1 MTDFPVAFGRY
12 QLVERLAVGGM
23 AELFKA
29 RVVGAHGFQ
38 KPVVIKKIL
47 PHLAVDANFV
57 SMFIDEAKITARLEH
72 PKIAQVLELGTI
84 QDHLY
89 IAMEYVEGV
98 DALGVLRACA
108 QRKQPLPAHV
118 AVHIAHEVL
127 DALDYAHQARDDDGR
142 PLGIVHRDIS
152 PSNVLISRRGDVKL
166 ADFGIAH
173 ALDRQGKT
181 QAGMLKGKYG
191 YMSPEQVVGAEL
203 DSRSDLFSVGILL
216 AEMLMG
222 RRLFTAPNELDVLLM
237 VRDVKLD
244 RLDKYGGHIEPDL
257 KAIVLRGL
265 ARELKNRYPSAG
277 VFRDVLGEWLYSK
290 RQRVT
295 PSELAAFVE
304 GLGPIVRPPQ
314 GAPPDAGR
322 GTLVGP
328 ATKAKELAVQDQ
340 ARLARETA
348 EKIRKESS
356 PPPVRPGTPARIV
369 RPRTASD
376 EIPIVIDE
384 PALETAPTAPAAASS
399 VPTAI
404 PPSVVVP
411 VPHAPAA
418 PIMAAGA
425 PAAPAVAVAT
435 ATDLSGP
442 IVVFEKASAP
452 SPSPEPFEV
461 ISNVDTRPQGP
472 LPGPPKVVRPSERPH
487 EEGDLAFLPPIR
499 VLYRLAVDKSTG
511 LLVVDNSVVMKEIY
525 FANGAPEYV
534 ASNLTKELLGEY
546 LVAQKVISA
555 AELAMALAMMPHF
568 GGKIGDTLVGL
579 GLLKPL
585 DVFRHLSRQVRDKIV
600 DVCTWPRG
608 TFQWYPGKRNTR
620 EAFPL
625 GLDAFEVLGAGATA
639 LSEEMMEAWAL
650 PYHERH
656 PVAAKNARVVPEAF
670 RLGNYP
676 RDIYNRLDGRI
687 ALRQHLARFTSPDD
701 RLAFLRTVYLFVQT
715 DLSGWQ

>member
-1 MTDFPVAFGRY
+1 
-12 QLVERLAVGGM
+12 
-23 AELFKA
+23 
-29 RVVGAHGFQ
+29 
-38 KPVVIKKIL
+38 
-47 PHLAVDANFV
+47 
-57 SMFIDEAKITARLEH
+57 
-72 PKIAQVLELGTI
+72 
-84 QDHLY
+84 
-89 IAMEYVEGV
+89 
-98 DALGVLRACA
+98 
-108 QRKQPLPAHV
+108 
-118 AVHIAHEVL
+118 
-127 DALDYAHQARDDDGR
+127 
-142 PLGIVHRDIS
+142 
-152 PSNVLISRRGDVKL
+152 
-166 ADFGIAH
+166 
-173 ALDRQGKT
+173 
-181 QAGMLKGKYG
+181 
-191 YMSPEQVVGAEL
+191 
-203 DSRSDLFSVGILL
+203 
-216 AEMLMG
+216 MLMG

-244 RLDKYGGHIEPDL
+244 RLEKYGGHIEPDL

-265 ARELKNRYPSAG
+265 ARDLKNRYPSAG
-277 VFRDVLGEWLYSK
+277 VFRDVLGEWLFSK

-295 PSELAAFVE
+295 PSDLASFID

-314 GAPPDAGR
+314 GSPHDGGR

-348 EKIRKESS
+348 EKIRKESVPQHGRS
-356 PPPVRPGTPARIV
+356 ASSGPVRTARA
-369 RPRTASD
+369 RTASD
-376 EIPIVIDE
+376 EIPIIIDE
-384 PALETAPTAPAAASS
+384 QPMETAPTTPVVSS
-399 VPTAI
+399 VPAAS
-404 PPSVVVP
+404 PSTVVVS
-411 VPHAPAA
+411 VPSQSPAMAAAA
-418 PIMAAGA
+418 P
-425 PAAPAVAVAT
+425 VAVSS
-435 ATDLSGP
+435 DFSGP
-442 IVVFEKASAP
+442 IAVFERTASP
-452 SPSPEPFEV
+452 PPEPFEV
-461 ISNVDTRPQGP
+461 ISNVESRPGP

-511 LLVVDNSVVMKEIY
+511 LLVVDNSVVLKEIY

-534 ASNLTKELLGEY
+534 SSNLTRELLGEY
-546 LVAQKVISA
+546 LVAQKVIST
-555 AELAMALAMMPHF
+555 AEQAMALAMMPHF

-639 LSEEMMEAWAL
+639 LPEEMMEAWAL
-650 PYHERH
+650 PYYERH

-687 ALRQHLARFTSPDD
+687 PLRQHLARFTNADD
-701 RLAFLRTVYLFVQT
+701 RVAFLRTVYLFVQS
-715 DLSGWQ
+715 DLSTWQ